1 MMNLIGIS
9 CELFYFSAAMA
20 MLILS
25 MMENLSQRHLYRVA
39 WGLSLAGIFVGLA
52 GINLKGLFFAQTYR
66 VDFFSQVFKV
76 TLALAHL
83 GVVSLCNDFSG
94 VRQRLQAEFYM
105 LLFTCTLAMMMLTGA
120 VHLWVIYLVLELSSY
135 CLYILVAL
143 RREKTIGHKAALQYF
158 LVGICASALMVFGL
172 ALFYSATG
180 VVLLSDVARLSPLQF
195 QAPMAAVGLVLM
207 LSGFFFKLALFP
219 FHFWAP
225 DAYQGASDQV
235 ATYIATA
242 SKVAA
247 IAILIRVV
255 AAVVSAGSY
264 LTPLLIV
271 LALFSMTIGNLCA
284 LVQKDLKRLL
294 AYSSIAHA
302 GYILLGLLCL
312 GPEAIAAVIFY
323 AMAILIMKFTC
334 FFVVSQVAV
343 DGHNAGFEQ
352 LAGLHRR
359 SPLLALSFMMA
370 VFALAGIPPTVGFAG
385 KLLIFN
391 AAVSKGYLLLVIVAM
406 INVVLS
412 LYYYL
417 LLVKATYLTEPE
429 AEAGPLVLPF
439 RFKVLAVGLVVVM
452 VTIGIYPAPLIQI
465 ARTATQVIF

>member
-1 MMNLIGIS
+1 MTNLVGIS
-9 CELFYFSAAMA
+9 CELFYFCSAMV

-25 MMENLSQRHLYRVA
+25 MLENPSQRYLYRVA
-39 WGLSLAGIFVGLA
+39 WGLSFAGVLLSLASV
-52 GINLKGLFFAQTYR
+52 NLNGLFFAQTYR

-76 TLALAHL
+76 ALALGHL
-83 GVVSLCNDFSG
+83 GVVSLCNDLSG
-94 VRQRLQAEFYM
+94 VRQRLQGEFYM
-105 LLFTCTLAMMMLTGA
+105 LLFICTLAMMMLTGA

-143 RREKTIGHKAALQYF
+143 RRQKTIGHRAALQYF

-180 VVLLSDVARLSPLQF
+180 MVFLNDLARLSVLQLKAPLV
-195 QAPMAAVGLVLM
+195 AVGVVLM

-247 IAILIRVV
+247 IAILIRV
-255 AAVVSAGSY
+255 AGAIVFAGNY
-264 LTPLLIV
+264 LTPVLIV

-312 GPEAIAAVIFY
+312 GSEAIAAVIFY
-323 AMAILIMKFTC
+323 AGAVLIMKFTC

-343 DGHNAGFEQ
+343 DGGNVHIDQ

-359 SPLLALSFMMA
+359 SPILALCLMMA

-391 AAVSKGYLLLVIVAM
+391 AAISKGYLFLVIVAM
-406 INVVLS
+406 VNVVVS

-417 LLVKATYLTEPE
+417 LLVKAAYLTTPE
-429 AEAGPLVLPF
+429 EETKPLVLLF
-439 RFKVLAVGLVVVM
+439 RFKVLAVGLVIVM
-452 VTIGIYPAPLIQI
+452 VVAGIYPAPLIQI
-465 ARTATQVIF
+465 ARTATQAIF